1 MVALHSGGNVGRRGK
16 YIPDAAGWRLKSRAQ
31 RSVSLI
37 LSRSALDLMLSA
49 LLLRRCKCN
58 RFSHW
63 MEVMP
68 AFVPAQDNGP

>member
-1 MVALHSGGNVGRRGK
+1 MVALHSDGNVGRRGK
-16 YIPDAAGWRLKSRAQ
+16 YIPDAAGWRLKTHAQ

-37 LSRSALDLMLSA
+37 LSRPSFHLMLSA

-63 MEVMP
+63 MEVIP
-68 AFVPAQDNGP
+68 ALVPA